1 VAVAGISF
9 LRPEA
14 LWAVPALAAAWLV
27 WRVFRRRRFVAFSA
41 VKQVRQLGHH
51 PSPVRRL
58 PAVLILLS
66 LLMILGALMDP
77 VVPFA
82 ESKIEAQG
90 LDIVLV
96 VDLSSSMLETMG
108 LYTEGRATAPTDTP
122 VTTPA
127 PVSNT
132 PTAPG
137 VRGGATRLEVTKG
150 ALRDFINRRR
160 NDRIGLVVFSDNAY
174 VVSPLTF
181 DYNYLRQYVD
191 SIDDQLL
198 RREGM
203 TAIGDGIYLANVLLA
218 KQSDANVRNK
228 VIVVLTD
235 GEHNIGR
242 DPIEAL
248 ADTDAAGVRAHLIGV
263 DLEKVIRGRPAVVK
277 LIDTVRHYG
286 GQYFQANSAQQL
298 QAANRALASLEKGK
312 LAGRRFELNV
322 PIFHWFTMPA
332 LILLVAALGL
342 RVFPYFTDVT

>member
-1 VAVAGISF
+1 VADISF
-9 LRPEA
+9 LRPEV
-14 LWAVPALAAAWLV
+14 LWAIPAFAVAFVV
-27 WRVFRRRRFVAFSA
+27 WRLFRRRRFVAFSA
-41 VKQVRQLGHH
+41 VKQVKLLGHH

-58 PAVLILLS
+58 PTVLAALS
-66 LLMILGALMDP
+66 LAMILAALMDP

-108 LYTEGRATAPTDTP
+108 LYTEGRPTAASDVATAK
-122 VTTPA
+122 
-127 PVSNT
+127 
-132 PTAPG
+132 G
-137 VRGGATRLEVTKG
+137 LTRLEVTKA

-181 DYNYLRQYVD
+181 DYNYLREYVE

-203 TAIGDGIYLANVLLA
+203 TAIGEGIHLGNVLLA
-218 KQSDANVRNK
+218 RQSDANVKNK
-228 VIVVLTD
+228 VMVVLTD

-248 ADTDAAGVRAHLIGV
+248 GDTDAAGVRAHLIGV

-298 QAANRALASLEKGK
+298 LAANRALAALEKGK

-322 PIFHWFTMPA
+322 PIFHWFAMPA
-332 LILLVAALGL
+332 LVLLVGALGL

>member
-1 VAVAGISF
+1 VADISF
-9 LRPEA
+9 LRPEV
-14 LWAVPALAAAWLV
+14 LWAIPAFAVAFVV
-27 WRVFRRRRFVAFSA
+27 WRLFRRRRFVAFSA
-41 VKQVRQLGHH
+41 VKQVKLLGHH

-58 PAVLILLS
+58 PTVLAALS
-66 LLMILGALMDP
+66 LATILAALMDP

-108 LYTEGRATAPTDTP
+108 LYTEGRPTAASDVATAK
-122 VTTPA
+122 
-127 PVSNT
+127 
-132 PTAPG
+132 G
-137 VRGGATRLEVTKG
+137 LTRLEVTKA

-181 DYNYLRQYVD
+181 DYNYLREYVE

-203 TAIGDGIYLANVLLA
+203 TAIGEGIHLGNVLLA
-218 KQSDANVRNK
+218 RQSDANVKNK
-228 VIVVLTD
+228 VMVVLTD

-248 ADTDAAGVRAHLIGV
+248 GDTDAAGVRAHLIGV

-298 QAANRALASLEKGK
+298 LAANRALAALEKGK

-322 PIFHWFTMPA
+322 PIFHWFAMPA
-332 LILLVAALGL
+332 LVLLVGALGL